1 MHMDAQSPRRSYR
14 GWVIF
19 AATYLG
25 LAGGANLI
33 WGITALS
40 NREYFAEGGLVWS
53 NLDTWG
59 WISIVVAGVQL
70 VTALLLAMRWFGGVL
85 VAIIVAVC
93 GVLANFLMFGA
104 YPAWSTVAIVCN
116 ALVLWAVTTHAEA
129 FTQE

>member
-1 MHMDAQSPRRSYR
+1 MHMDAKSGGRSYR

-40 NREYFAEGGLVWS
+40 KRDYFAQGGLVWS

-59 WISIVVAGVQL
+59 WISVVLAAVQL
-70 VTALLLAMRWFGGVL
+70 VTALLLGLKWFGGAL
-85 VAIIVAVC
+85 VAIAVSVC
-93 GVLANFLMFGA
+93 GVVANFLMFGA
-104 YPAWSTVAIVCN
+104 YPAWSAVAIACN
-116 ALVLWAVTTHAEA
+116 ALVLWAVTAHAEA
-129 FTQE
+129 FTEE

>member
-1 MHMDAQSPRRSYR
+1 MHMDAQSEGRSYR
-14 GWVIF
+14 GWVMF
-19 AATYLG
+19 AAIYLG

-59 WISIVVAGVQL
+59 WISVVVAAVQL

-85 VAIIVAVC
+85 LAIVVALC

-116 ALVLWAVTTHAEA
+116 ALVLWAVTAHAEA
-129 FTQE
+129 FTRE